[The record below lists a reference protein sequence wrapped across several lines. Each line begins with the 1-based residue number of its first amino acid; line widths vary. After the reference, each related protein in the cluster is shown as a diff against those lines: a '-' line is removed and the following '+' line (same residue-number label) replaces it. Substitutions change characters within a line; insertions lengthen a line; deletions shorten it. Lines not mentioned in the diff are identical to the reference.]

1 MHLTVVSLVIPVC
14 RNEGTLSITYNKVT
28 NVFNN
33 ELNSYK
39 PEFIFINDGSDDG
52 SLNELL
58 LLKKKDSSIKII
70 SLSKNFGQTAALIA
84 GFKKAS
90 GAMAVLL
97 SADLQ
102 DPPELIVQMVRSCES
117 GNKIVICH
125 RINRDDSV
133 LSVITSKL
141 FYSLI
146 HLANPRIPKGG
157 FDFVLITRQVIDVF
171 NSLNDRN
178 RFFQG
183 DILLLGFP
191 TQFLPYSRLK
201 RTIGKS
207 QWSIS
212 KKLKYFIDGLLNVSY
227 FPIRAISLIGFTF
240 SFLGF
245 LYALIVIYLRL
256 NDKIPME
263 IYSMV
268 ITLLLLIG
276 GLIMVMLGIVGEYI
290 WRIYDETK
298 KRALYII
305 EEEIE

>member
-52 SLNELL
+52 YLNELL

-268 ITLLLLIG
+268 ITLLLLIR
-276 GLIMVMLGIVGEYI
+276 GLIMVMLGIVGEYL
-290 WRIYDETK
+290 WRIYNETK

>member
-276 GLIMVMLGIVGEYI
+276 GLIMVMLGIVGEYL
-290 WRIYDETK
+290 WRIYNETK
-298 KRALYII
+298 KRVLYII

>member
-33 ELNSYK
+33 ELNSYR

-58 LLKKKDSSIKII
+58 SLKNKDSSIKII

-227 FPIRAISLIGFTF
+227 FPIRAISVIGFTF

-276 GLIMVMLGIVGEYI
+276 GLIMGMLGIVGEYL
-290 WRIYDETK
+290 WRIYNETK
-298 KRALYII
+298 KRVLYII

>member
-227 FPIRAISLIGFTF
+227 FPIRAISVIGFTF

>member
-58 LLKKKDSSIKII
+58 SLKNKDSSIKII

-227 FPIRAISLIGFTF
+227 FPIRAISVIGFTF

-256 NDKIPME
+256 NDKIAME

-276 GLIMVMLGIVGEYI
+276 GLIMGMLGIVGEYL
-290 WRIYDETK
+290 WRIYNETK
-298 KRALYII
+298 KRVLYII

>member
-141 FYSLI
+141 FYSFFILQLLFVVLFLFVVLLFFLL
-146 HLANPRIPKGG
+146 HL
-157 FDFVLITRQVIDVF
+157 V
-171 NSLNDRN
+171 
-178 RFFQG
+178 
-183 DILLLGFP
+183 
-191 TQFLPYSRLK
+191 
-201 RTIGKS
+201 
-207 QWSIS
+207 
-212 KKLKYFIDGLLNVSY
+212 
-227 FPIRAISLIGFTF
+227 
-240 SFLGF
+240 
-245 LYALIVIYLRL
+245 
-256 NDKIPME
+256 
-263 IYSMV
+263 
-268 ITLLLLIG
+268 
-276 GLIMVMLGIVGEYI
+276 
-290 WRIYDETK
+290 
-298 KRALYII
+298 
-305 EEEIE
+305 